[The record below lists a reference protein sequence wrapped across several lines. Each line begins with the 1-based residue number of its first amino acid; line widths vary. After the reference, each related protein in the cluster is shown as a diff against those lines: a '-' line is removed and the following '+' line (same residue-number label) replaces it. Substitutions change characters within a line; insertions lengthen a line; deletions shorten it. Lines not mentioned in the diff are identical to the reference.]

1 MINNHIWSPEFN
13 KKEAEIRKL
22 KAELSRIDAE
32 KTRPS
37 LFTQSQPTPVS
48 PPFFE
53 TYSPFYTP
61 SRPQQP
67 IYNQFFGFSH
77 LQPTPQPSSPKKA
90 RSKVKISEPRPK
102 ATSSSSTSTIR
113 DGNLLPA
120 VLDRFSASFQLP
132 SSLLSLPP
140 PSSIRLFVVS
150 RASRHSSP
158 REVIVGS
165 NFQHQMYCHLLCGL
179 RNYEFIDGIISPYAI
194 GLIRAF
200 SFFESKWK
208 QLCDDLENGYP
219 CLDITEVA
227 MRDSVTEP
235 DLKMGTRVATRF
247 VKKDPINLWRK
258 LIMSDFDSDPAVQLN
273 PQASSNVNAEN
284 PQTHSISGVCNHCG
298 KGFAGQQ
305 SSGTSHLLNH
315 IDRCP
320 KWIQESALAP
330 ASSPSQ
336 ASKVYKKK
344 DAETSTISAF
354 DSTAF
359 DKALAR
365 QKIARMII
373 MHELP
378 LRFVEYEGFRDLMSF
393 VQPLLGKICRNTVKR
408 EVFKLFDFEKAKT
421 MALLEDITSKVSI
434 TTDMWTSSHQKK
446 GYMVV
451 TVHFI
456 DNSWTLRNR
465 ILRFIYVPSPH
476 TAEALFNELAKCLL
490 DWNVD
495 RRLSTIIIDNCSTN
509 DAMIL
514 LLLAKFPPG
523 SFLLNGK
530 LLHVRCCAHILNL
543 IVKDGLDAIGDG
555 IEKVRNSVNYWT
567 SSPKRIEL
575 FEDTANRQLK
585 LNCSKSLVLDC
596 KTRWNSTY
604 LMLEVA
610 LIYKDVFTRLKH
622 RDNQYKHLPTEVEWE
637 LARVVCEHLK
647 PFYTMTEMFSG
658 TKYPT
663 TNLFFPIICEIRLSL
678 NAWLNSSCDVIKNMA
693 KSMLEK
699 FGKYWDEI
707 QGVMV
712 VAVVLDPR
720 YKMVLVDY
728 FFPQIYGSDALTH
741 IDRIRTLC
749 SDLYSEY
756 KKKSLVG
763 SNLAEGFGESS
774 VVCNS
779 NSSSVVMG
787 MWDVKKFNAFK
798 SQHIRKR
805 VKSELDTYLEEEDK
819 TTPDF
824 DILMWWKVNRSRYP
838 ILSEIARDLLAVPVS
853 TVASESAFSAGG

>member
-1 MINNHIWSPEFN
+1 
-13 KKEAEIRKL
+13 
-22 KAELSRIDAE
+22 
-32 KTRPS
+32 
-37 LFTQSQPTPVS
+37 
-48 PPFFE
+48 
-53 TYSPFYTP
+53 
-61 SRPQQP
+61 
-67 IYNQFFGFSH
+67 
-77 LQPTPQPSSPKKA
+77 
-90 RSKVKISEPRPK
+90 
-102 ATSSSSTSTIR
+102 
-113 DGNLLPA
+113 
-120 VLDRFSASFQLP
+120 
-132 SSLLSLPP
+132 
-140 PSSIRLFVVS
+140 
-150 RASRHSSP
+150 
-158 REVIVGS
+158 
-165 NFQHQMYCHLLCGL
+165 
-179 RNYEFIDGIISPYAI
+179 
-194 GLIRAF
+194 
-200 SFFESKWK
+200 
-208 QLCDDLENGYP
+208 
-219 CLDITEVA
+219 
-227 MRDSVTEP
+227 
-235 DLKMGTRVATRF
+235 
-247 VKKDPINLWRK
+247 
-258 LIMSDFDSDPAVQLN
+258 MSDFDSDPAVQLN
-273 PQASSNVNAEN
+273 PQASSNINAEN
-284 PQTHSISGVCNHCG
+284 PQTHSISGGTKRDSEGQPRSSLRQASRAWDHFTRRTINGEMKAVCNHCG

-320 KWIQESALAP
+320 KQIQESAPAP

-344 DAETSTISAF
+344 D
-354 DSTAF
+354 AF

-434 TTDMWTSSHQKK
+434 TTDMWTSSNQKK

-476 TAEALFNELAKCLL
+476 TAEALSNELAKCLL

-495 RRLSTIIIDNCSTN
+495 RRLSTITIDNCSTN
-509 DAMIL
+509 DAMIP
-514 LLLAKFPPG
+514 LLLAKFPPS

-637 LARVVCEHLK
+637 LARVVCERLK

-663 TNLFFPIICEIRLSL
+663 ANLFFPIICEIRLSL

-693 KSMLEK
+693 K
-699 FGKYWDEI
+699 
-707 QGVMV
+707 
-712 VAVVLDPR
+712 R
-720 YKMVLVDY
+720 
-728 FFPQIYGSDALTH
+728 
-741 IDRIRTLC
+741 
-749 SDLYSEY
+749 
-756 KKKSLVG
+756 
-763 SNLAEGFGESS
+763 FGESS

-787 MWDVKKFNAFK
+787 MWDVQKFNAFK

-853 TVASESAFSAGG
+853 TVASESAFSAGGRCLSPHRSRLHPSTVEALMCTQNWIWAQLKGEIPKDKVMNGEEINGEVTDNDDEEETQPCSE

>member
-1 MINNHIWSPEFN
+1 M
-13 KKEAEIRKL
+13 
-22 KAELSRIDAE
+22 
-32 KTRPS
+32 
-37 LFTQSQPTPVS
+37 
-48 PPFFE
+48 
-53 TYSPFYTP
+53 
-61 SRPQQP
+61 
-67 IYNQFFGFSH
+67 
-77 LQPTPQPSSPKKA
+77 
-90 RSKVKISEPRPK
+90 
-102 ATSSSSTSTIR
+102 
-113 DGNLLPA
+113 
-120 VLDRFSASFQLP
+120 
-132 SSLLSLPP
+132 
-140 PSSIRLFVVS
+140 
-150 RASRHSSP
+150 
-158 REVIVGS
+158 S
-165 NFQHQMYCHLLCGL
+165 N
-179 RNYEFIDGIISPYAI
+179 
-194 GLIRAF
+194 
-200 SFFESKWK
+200 
-208 QLCDDLENGYP
+208 
-219 CLDITEVA
+219 
-227 MRDSVTEP
+227 
-235 DLKMGTRVATRF
+235 
-247 VKKDPINLWRK
+247 
-258 LIMSDFDSDPAVQLN
+258 FDSDPAVQLN

-284 PQTHSISGVCNHCG
+284 PQTHSISGGTKRDSEGQPRSSLRQTSRAWDHFTRRTINGEMKAVCNHCG

-320 KWIQESALAP
+320 KRIQESALAP

-378 LRFVEYEGFRDLMSF
+378 LRFVE
-393 VQPLLGKICRNTVKR
+393 
-408 EVFKLFDFEKAKT
+408 
-421 MALLEDITSKVSI
+421 
-434 TTDMWTSSHQKK
+434 
-446 GYMVV
+446 
-451 TVHFI
+451 
-456 DNSWTLRNR
+456 
-465 ILRFIYVPSPH
+465 FIYVPSPH
-476 TAEALFNELAKCLL
+476 TAEALSNELAKCML

-495 RRLSTIIIDNCSTN
+495 RRLSTITIDNCSTN
-509 DAMIL
+509 DAMIP

-647 PFYTMTEMFSG
+647 PFYTMAEMFFG

-663 TNLFFPIICEIRLSL
+663 ANLFFPIICEIRLSL

-707 QGVMV
+707 HGVMV

-728 FFPQIYGSDALTH
+728 FFPQIYGSDASTH

-756 KKKSLVG
+756 KKKSMVG

-798 SQHIRKR
+798 SQHIHKR
-805 VKSELDTYLEEEDK
+805 VKSKLDTYLEEEDK

-853 TVASESAFSAGG
+853 TVASESAFSAGGRCLSPHRSRLHPSTVDALMCTQNWIWAQLKGEIPKDKVMNGEKINGEVTDNDDEEETQPCSE

>member
-1 MINNHIWSPEFN
+1 M
-13 KKEAEIRKL
+13 
-22 KAELSRIDAE
+22 KA
-32 KTRPS
+32 
-37 LFTQSQPTPVS
+37 
-48 PPFFE
+48 
-53 TYSPFYTP
+53 
-61 SRPQQP
+61 
-67 IYNQFFGFSH
+67 
-77 LQPTPQPSSPKKA
+77 
-90 RSKVKISEPRPK
+90 
-102 ATSSSSTSTIR
+102 
-113 DGNLLPA
+113 
-120 VLDRFSASFQLP
+120 
-132 SSLLSLPP
+132 
-140 PSSIRLFVVS
+140 
-150 RASRHSSP
+150 
-158 REVIVGS
+158 
-165 NFQHQMYCHLLCGL
+165 
-179 RNYEFIDGIISPYAI
+179 
-194 GLIRAF
+194 
-200 SFFESKWK
+200 
-208 QLCDDLENGYP
+208 
-219 CLDITEVA
+219 
-227 MRDSVTEP
+227 
-235 DLKMGTRVATRF
+235 
-247 VKKDPINLWRK
+247 
-258 LIMSDFDSDPAVQLN
+258 
-273 PQASSNVNAEN
+273 
-284 PQTHSISGVCNHCG
+284 VCNHCG

-637 LARVVCEHLK
+637 LARVIQNGS
-647 PFYTMTEMFSG
+647 SG
-658 TKYPT
+658 
-663 TNLFFPIICEIRLSL
+663 LFLS
-678 NAWLNSSCDVIKNMA
+678 
-693 KSMLEK
+693 
-699 FGKYWDEI
+699 
-707 QGVMV
+707 
-712 VAVVLDPR
+712 
-720 YKMVLVDY
+720 
-728 FFPQIYGSDALTH
+728 
-741 IDRIRTLC
+741 
-749 SDLYSEY
+749 SDL
-756 KKKSLVG
+756 
-763 SNLAEGFGESS
+763 
-774 VVCNS
+774 
-779 NSSSVVMG
+779 
-787 MWDVKKFNAFK
+787 W
-798 SQHIRKR
+798 
-805 VKSELDTYLEEEDK
+805 
-819 TTPDF
+819 
-824 DILMWWKVNRSRYP
+824 
-838 ILSEIARDLLAVPVS
+838 
-853 TVASESAFSAGG
+853 

>member
-1 MINNHIWSPEFN
+1 MNLDSKNL
-13 KKEAEIRKL
+13 R
-22 KAELSRIDAE
+22 LS
-32 KTRPS
+32 
-37 LFTQSQPTPVS
+37 
-48 PPFFE
+48 
-53 TYSPFYTP
+53 
-61 SRPQQP
+61 
-67 IYNQFFGFSH
+67 H
-77 LQPTPQPSSPKKA
+77 H
-90 RSKVKISEPRPK
+90 
-102 ATSSSSTSTIR
+102 
-113 DGNLLPA
+113 LPA
-120 VLDRFSASFQLP
+120 
-132 SSLLSLPP
+132 
-140 PSSIRLFVVS
+140 
-150 RASRHSSP
+150 
-158 REVIVGS
+158 
-165 NFQHQMYCHLLCGL
+165 GL
-179 RNYEFIDGIISPYAI
+179 RLPTLFPDSDAAVQGFHLAAI
-194 GLIRAF
+194 VSVVAATTVVRPPVRCLPR
-200 SFFESKWK
+200 K
-208 QLCDDLENGYP
+208 LCDDLENGYP

-227 MRDSVTEP
+227 MRDFVTEP

-247 VKKDPINLWRK
+247 IKKDPINLWRK
-258 LIMSDFDSDPAVQLN
+258 LIMSNFDSDPAVQLN

-284 PQTHSISGVCNHCG
+284 PQTHSISGGTKRDSEGQPRSSLRQTSRAWDHFTRRTINGEMKAVCNHCG

-320 KWIQESALAP
+320 KRIQESALAP

-408 EVFKLFDFEKAKT
+408 EVFKLF
-421 MALLEDITSKVSI
+421 
-434 TTDMWTSSHQKK
+434 
-446 GYMVV
+446 
-451 TVHFI
+451 
-456 DNSWTLRNR
+456 
-465 ILRFIYVPSPH
+465 IYVPSPH
-476 TAEALFNELAKCLL
+476 TAEALSNELAKCML

-495 RRLSTIIIDNCSTN
+495 RRLSTITIDNCSTN
-509 DAMIL
+509 DAMIP

-647 PFYTMTEMFSG
+647 PFYTMAEMFFG

-663 TNLFFPIICEIRLSL
+663 ANLFFPIICEIRLSL

-707 QGVMV
+707 HGVMV

-728 FFPQIYGSDALTH
+728 FFPQIYGSDASTH

-756 KKKSLVG
+756 KKKSMVG

-798 SQHIRKR
+798 SQHIHKR
-805 VKSELDTYLEEEDK
+805 VKSKLDTYLEEEDK

-853 TVASESAFSAGG
+853 TVASESAFSAGGRCLSPHRSRLHPSTVDALMCTQNWIWAQLKGEIPKDKVMNGEKINGEVTDNDDEEETQPCSE

>member
-1 MINNHIWSPEFN
+1 
-13 KKEAEIRKL
+13 
-22 KAELSRIDAE
+22 
-32 KTRPS
+32 
-37 LFTQSQPTPVS
+37 
-48 PPFFE
+48 
-53 TYSPFYTP
+53 
-61 SRPQQP
+61 
-67 IYNQFFGFSH
+67 
-77 LQPTPQPSSPKKA
+77 
-90 RSKVKISEPRPK
+90 
-102 ATSSSSTSTIR
+102 
-113 DGNLLPA
+113 
-120 VLDRFSASFQLP
+120 
-132 SSLLSLPP
+132 
-140 PSSIRLFVVS
+140 
-150 RASRHSSP
+150 
-158 REVIVGS
+158 
-165 NFQHQMYCHLLCGL
+165 
-179 RNYEFIDGIISPYAI
+179 
-194 GLIRAF
+194 
-200 SFFESKWK
+200 
-208 QLCDDLENGYP
+208 
-219 CLDITEVA
+219 
-227 MRDSVTEP
+227 
-235 DLKMGTRVATRF
+235 
-247 VKKDPINLWRK
+247 
-258 LIMSDFDSDPAVQLN
+258 MSDFDSDPAVQLN
-273 PQASSNVNAEN
+273 PQASSNINAEN
-284 PQTHSISGVCNHCG
+284 PQTHSISGGTKRDSEGQPRSSLRQASRAWDHFTRRTINGEMKAVCNHCG

-320 KWIQESALAP
+320 KQIQESAPAP

-344 DAETSTISAF
+344 D
-354 DSTAF
+354 AF

-434 TTDMWTSSHQKK
+434 TTDMWTSSNQKK

-476 TAEALFNELAKCLL
+476 TAEALSNELAKCLL

-495 RRLSTIIIDNCSTN
+495 RRLSTITIDNCSTN
-509 DAMIL
+509 DAMIP
-514 LLLAKFPPG
+514 LLLAKFPPS

-637 LARVVCEHLK
+637 LARVVCERLK

-663 TNLFFPIICEIRLSL
+663 ANLFFPIICEIRLSL

-707 QGVMV
+707 HGVMA

-728 FFPQIYGSDALTH
+728 FFPQIYGSDASTH

-756 KKKSLVG
+756 KKKSVVG

-787 MWDVKKFNAFK
+787 MWDVQKFNAFK

-853 TVASESAFSAGG
+853 TVASESAFSAGGRCLSPHRSRLHPSTVEALMCTQNWIWAQLKGEIPKDKVMNGEEINGEVTDNDDEEETQPCSE